1 MNIFISPPVPVSMG
15 LQPHPKGVVNPGIA
29 ACNPRRKLPLP
40 ISSIMSLR
48 GFVPAIASSLL
59 PPSKLRMRIC
69 ENGILVPDLVLI
81 PNVTWFF
88 QLSSTLC
95 HLHSGGKKFS
105 PLSILSVIV

>member
-1 MNIFISPPVPVSMG
+1 M
-15 LQPHPKGVVNPGIA
+15 VNPGIA

-40 ISSIMSLR
+40 ISSMISLR

-81 PNVTWFF
+81 PKVTWFF

-95 HLHSGGKKFS
+95 HLHSGGKKFR
-105 PLSILSVIV
+105 PLSILSVISFISGAFRPAIMFCEFSSKVAP